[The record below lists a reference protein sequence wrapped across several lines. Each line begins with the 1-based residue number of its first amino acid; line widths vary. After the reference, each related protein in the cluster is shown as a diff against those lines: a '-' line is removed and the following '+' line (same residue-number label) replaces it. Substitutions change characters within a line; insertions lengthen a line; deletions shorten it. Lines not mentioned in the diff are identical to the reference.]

1 MNQPTQQSL
10 ANQSGLQSLQNNI
23 GQKIIGA
30 EKKETSAKQFQN
42 SDSSKRGAPPANH
55 NCIFNICYNG
65 EARQFALG
73 GQLLAAGE
81 EFENLPPLE

>member
-1 MNQPTQQSL
+1 MNKPTPQELS
-10 ANQSGLQSLQNNI
+10 NQSQIQGLQNDV
-23 GQKIIGA
+23 GQRFLGSS
-30 EKKETSAKQFQN
+30 KKESQISSRQNRSASEK
-42 SDSSKRGAPPANH
+42 GPPPANH

>member
-1 MNQPTQQSL
+1 MNKQTIQEIS
-10 ANQSGLQSLQNNI
+10 NQSQIQSLQNNVS
-23 GQKIIGA
+23 QKFLGSS
-30 EKKETSAKQFQN
+30 KKELQVSKTQN
-42 SDSSKRGAPPANH
+42 RSTTQQGQPKEQ

-81 EFENLPPLE
+81 EFDDLPPLE